1 MADPRAAV
9 SHEGVGYHA
18 DTYPHD
24 ATIVFD
30 ATLVGGSAQ
39 VGLAVTLED
48 DDLVT
53 LVGDGEGVLGRLE
66 KVESDGFC
74 VVQTGGHMEL
84 PGGDGATLTPQSK
97 IVGDLGTGAAE
108 GYIQSAAA
116 GTAAHHV
123 VSRGVIVN
131 AEDPTAVMVRMDVA
145 N

>member
-1 MADPRAAV
+1 MADPRSAV

-18 DTYPHD
+18 DTYAHD
-24 ATIVFD
+24 NTIVYS
-30 ATLVGGSAQ
+30 AEEENGSAQ

-53 LVGDGEGVLGRLE
+53 LVGDGEGVLGKLV

-74 VVQTGGHMEL
+74 VVQTGGHMTL

-97 IVGDLGTGAAE
+97 IVGDLGVGAAE

-123 VSRGVIVN
+123 VSRGTIID
-131 AEDPTAVMVRMDVA
+131 ATDPTAVMVRMDVA